1 MHNSRLRNRTG
12 HRGLTRPAGRR
23 ITFTRIDKRC
33 SLSNMTWVVDRKSGD
48 VTYRLNGEDAF
59 INVAK
64 KIRRIDSR
72 EAPLFARSSGQG
84 RVFVNMVN
92 MQGEPLK
99 GYQHWFNP
107 AV

>member
-1 MHNSRLRNRTG
+1 MS
-12 HRGLTRPAGRR
+12 
-23 ITFTRIDKRC
+23 
-33 SLSNMTWVVDRKSGD
+33 WVVDRKSGD

-84 RVFVNMVN
+84 RVFINMQQGRVFVN
-92 MQGEPLK
+92 MQGER
-99 GYQHWFNP
+99 
-107 AV
+107 